1 MLVYEMSKRK
11 MRKAIKKQVRN
22 QQDMDALQEALFVLR
37 HGVIQLGVRVVD

>member
-22 QQDMDALQEALFVLR
+22 QQDMDALQEALFILR
-37 HGVIQLGVRVVD
+37 SGLILRGVRVVD